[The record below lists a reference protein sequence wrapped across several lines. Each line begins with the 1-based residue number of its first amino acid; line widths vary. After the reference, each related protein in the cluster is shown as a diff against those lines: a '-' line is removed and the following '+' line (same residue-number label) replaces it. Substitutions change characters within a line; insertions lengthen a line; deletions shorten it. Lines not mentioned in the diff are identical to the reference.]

1 MPFYL
6 WYMVTLPINTVCAS
20 VTGYLFLALSIW
32 YSLPSKGIKSTPGD
46 KTERKT
52 LKIKKMES
60 IKNILK
66 RIECNTLLA
75 TKTVLTVDDVATLT
89 GLSKSHIYKLTYSHQ
104 IPHYK
109 PSGKQ
114 VYFDRSEIEEWLK
127 RNRVDSVE
135 EIEQAAINHVVMNKK
150 GRGRV

>member
-1 MPFYL
+1 
-6 WYMVTLPINTVCAS
+6 
-20 VTGYLFLALSIW
+20 
-32 YSLPSKGIKSTPGD
+32 
-46 KTERKT
+46 
-52 LKIKKMES
+52 MES

-114 VYFDRSEIEEWLK
+114 VYFEKESGK
-127 RNRVDSVE
+127 QVRNHFVKD
-135 EIEQAAINHVVMNKK
+135 ATNPKK
-150 GRGRV
+150 LYYYGDDNGALVTNQ

>member
-1 MPFYL
+1 M
-6 WYMVTLPINTVCAS
+6 
-20 VTGYLFLALSIW
+20 
-32 YSLPSKGIKSTPGD
+32 D
-46 KTERKT
+46 
-52 LKIKKMES
+52 S

-127 RNRVDSVE
+127 RN
-135 EIEQAAINHVVMNKK
+135 HVVMNKK

>member
-1 MPFYL
+1 
-6 WYMVTLPINTVCAS
+6 
-20 VTGYLFLALSIW
+20 
-32 YSLPSKGIKSTPGD
+32 
-46 KTERKT
+46 
-52 LKIKKMES
+52 MES

-114 VYFDRSEIEEWLK
+114 VYFDRSEIK

>member
-1 MPFYL
+1 
-6 WYMVTLPINTVCAS
+6 
-20 VTGYLFLALSIW
+20 
-32 YSLPSKGIKSTPGD
+32 
-46 KTERKT
+46 
-52 LKIKKMES
+52 MES

-109 PSGKQ
+109 PSGTYSGAYPFTFRQ
-114 VYFDRSEIEEWLK
+114 LI
-127 RNRVDSVE
+127 RV
-135 EIEQAAINHVVMNKK
+135 
-150 GRGRV
+150 

>member
-1 MPFYL
+1 
-6 WYMVTLPINTVCAS
+6 
-20 VTGYLFLALSIW
+20 
-32 YSLPSKGIKSTPGD
+32 
-46 KTERKT
+46 
-52 LKIKKMES
+52 MEL

>member
-1 MPFYL
+1 MKNLTWQNPEQLFVAQEL
-6 WYMVTLPINTVCAS
+6 INKVK
-20 VTGYLFLALSIW
+20 
-32 YSLPSKGIKSTPGD
+32 SKCCGIKD
-46 KTERKT
+46 LYR
-52 LKIKKMES
+52 
-60 IKNILK
+60 
-66 RIECNTLLA
+66 
-75 TKTVLTVDDVATLT
+75 LT
-89 GLSKSHIYKLTYSHQ
+89 SSCQ

-114 VYFDRSEIEEWLK
+114 IYFDRSEIEEWLK